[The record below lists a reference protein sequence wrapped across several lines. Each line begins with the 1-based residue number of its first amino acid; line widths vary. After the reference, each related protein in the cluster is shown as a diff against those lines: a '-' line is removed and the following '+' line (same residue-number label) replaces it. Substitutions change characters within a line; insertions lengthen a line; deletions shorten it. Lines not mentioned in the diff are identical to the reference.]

1 MSFAYER
8 QTHNNS
14 YVTGDVSK
22 RQRAHRSCVVILSN
36 MSLAYSKLITRVQ
49 KRIHRAT
56 ETCQY
61 TGAKLT
67 TKGERD
73 GVQRQQERTPKFSTQ
88 ILTLLQ
94 EVRLKHQ
101 GFSTSAAPLGLFFQ
115 PVQLVVPSLRNNYRT
130 TDLRFTLSII
140 PAFST
145 RPIPRLPRPS
155 ACLSAQSTFCPEIP
169 IKFGCPRSLDC

>member
-22 RQRAHRSCVVILSN
+22 RQRAHRSCVVVLSN

-101 GFSTSAAPLGLFFQ
+101 GFLATRNGSRSGTIRATVTIALQSPLTVTSTANSVRFM
-115 PVQLVVPSLRNNYRT
+115 SNLRRT
-130 TDLRFTLSII
+130 EKR
-140 PAFST
+140 
-145 RPIPRLPRPS
+145 
-155 ACLSAQSTFCPEIP
+155 
-169 IKFGCPRSLDC
+169 RS